1 MANPQD
7 RVRLKG
13 AAAPLGDD
21 DADPPSPHTTV
32 SGGKRWLGIL
42 FNCCHVY
49 GRIYKDAANRRYR
62 GRCPSCG
69 TAIDVPVGTGGTSRR
84 FFETTR

>member
-1 MANPQD
+1 MADSQD
-7 RVRLKG
+7 RVDIPNVAGRGEGKG
-13 AAAPLGDD
+13 
-21 DADPPSPHTTV
+21 PSSHTAV

-49 GRIYKDAANRRYR
+49 GRIYKDDANRRYR

-69 TAIDVPVGTGGTSRR
+69 TPIDVPVGPKGTSQR

>member
-1 MANPQD
+1 VNIPSVAST
-7 RVRLKG
+7 
-13 AAAPLGDD
+13 LGDD
-21 DADPPSPHTTV
+21 ESEPPSSHTTV

-69 TAIDVPVGTGGTSRR
+69 TPIDVPVGPAGTNRR
-84 FFETTR
+84 FFETTL

>member
-1 MANPQD
+1 MAQRQD
-7 RVRLKG
+7 RVEIAGLKC
-13 AAAPLGDD
+13 PTPDTE
-21 DADPPSPHTTV
+21 PPSPHTTV

-69 TAIDVPVGTGGTSRR
+69 TSIDVPVGPGGTSHR
-84 FFETTR
+84 FFETTP